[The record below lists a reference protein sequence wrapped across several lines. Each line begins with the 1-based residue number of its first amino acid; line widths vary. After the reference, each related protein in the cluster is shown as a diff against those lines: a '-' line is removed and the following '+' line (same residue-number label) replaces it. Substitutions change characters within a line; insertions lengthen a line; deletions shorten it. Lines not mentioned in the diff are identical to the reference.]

1 MPDGHISLNANQRQR
16 LLVSCRH
23 IDRLL
28 SDIEATLD
36 AAASKSVFPS
46 YVEDI
51 SPLERATIGEQIA
64 HMREQLLRVLA
75 SQSLAPEPPHISAA
89 HSVSV
94 NLTFIDIAIA
104 ELAPRY
110 MRGYGPVSEEGAADL
125 NSIVAE
131 LEAGVKQ
138 LTQYIA
144 QPATGSN
151 QPKDEKL
158 DGTGPRQD

>member
-1 MPDGHISLNANQRQR
+1 MSDDDISLNANQRQR

-28 SDIEATLD
+28 SDIESTLD
-36 AAASKSVFPS
+36 AAASKSVFPN

-51 SPLERATIGEQIA
+51 SPLERAIIGEHIA
-64 HMREQLLRVLA
+64 QMREQLLQVLA
-75 SQSLAPEPPHISAA
+75 SQSLAPEAPHISAA
-89 HSVSV
+89 HSIGV

-125 NSIVAE
+125 NGIVAQ

-138 LTQYIA
+138 LAQCIA
-144 QPATGSN
+144 QPATGN
-151 QPKDEKL
+151 QGNDEKL
-158 DGTGPRQD
+158 DGSSPRQD

>member
-1 MPDGHISLNANQRQR
+1 VHEDHISLNANQRQR
-16 LLVSCRH
+16 LLVTCRH
-23 IDRLL
+23 IDKLL
-28 SDIEATLD
+28 GDIEATLD

-51 SPLERATIGEQIA
+51 TPVQRKSIEGNIA
-64 HMREQLLRVLA
+64 RIRTQLLEVLA

-89 HSVSV
+89 HSINV

-125 NSIVAE
+125 SGIVAE
-131 LEAGVKQ
+131 LESAVKE
-138 LTQYIA
+138 LAQYIPK
-144 QPATGSN
+144 PAAGDGD
-151 QPKDEKL
+151 QKDEKL
-158 DGTGPRQD
+158 GRTG